1 MLLIKTMNNN
11 NKWFFSNRG
20 FSLIELIV
28 VIALLGILG
37 AIATTQIA
45 DISSKMR
52 VTSAMNQI
60 ISDIELAKE
69 FH

>member
-1 MLLIKTMNNN
+1 MKNNN
-11 NKWFFSNRG
+11 NKWFFNSRG

-37 AIATTQIA
+37 AIATTQVA

-60 ISDIELAKE
+60 VLR
-69 FH
+69 